1 MQMTQAVGRRQQTG
15 FTLIEIMIV
24 VVILGIVAA
33 IAYPSYTRYVQRANE
48 AEAQGLIMDLAS
60 RLEAH
65 RAQRFSYQGATVA
78 SLSPELN
85 ANTNYTTTL
94 ALANSNQT
102 YTITARPSPERMP
115 GMPTLTYNSVTG
127 PSWAAQ

>member
-1 MQMTQAVGRRQQTG
+1 MQMTQPVNRRHQSG
-15 FTLIEIMIV
+15 FTLIEVMIV

-65 RAQRFSYQGATVA
+65 RAQNFSYQGATVA
-78 SLSPELN
+78 NLAPELN
-85 ANTNYTTTL
+85 ANTNYTTAL
-94 ALANSNQT
+94 VLANSNQT
-102 YTITARPSPERMP
+102 YTITANPSSGMMS
-115 GMPTLTYNSVTG
+115 GMPALTYNSVTG
-127 PSWAAQ
+127 PGWDAQ